1 MYHRG
6 TQHIRNTFIIN
17 SGEKQLLFFRQQA
30 CQILFTDKEL
40 LNTKVKSR
48 SNLRKKVLLFSLII
62 VVAIHNQSHMNIF
75 QFTQMAG

>member
-40 LNTKVKSR
+40 LNTKVKSEEK
-48 SNLRKKVLLFSLII
+48 SIAV
-62 VVAIHNQSHMNIF
+62 
-75 QFTQMAG
+75 